1 MDPAYL
7 TGDGPTTFAALA
19 DAYLLAAIEIAR
31 LDPEI
36 DAEPGT
42 FSAPPGSD

>member
-1 MDPAYL
+1 MDAAYL
-7 TGDGPTTFAALA
+7 AGDGPATFDALA
-19 DAYLLAAIEIAR
+19 GAYLLAASEIAR

-42 FSAPPGSD
+42 FVTPAP